1 MGGIQVVERFPAADS
16 WPELNELPAAVRD
29 RFFGGLDYA
38 IFARKL

>member
-1 MGGIQVVERFPAADS
+1 VVERFPAALS
-16 WPELNELPAAVRD
+16 YRELMELPEGVRN